1 MPVPIREYNR
11 CVSREMEFTTTELAS
26 CNMLVSVDFS
36 VDTSICHANDS
47 QEVGDNMGMAT
58 VIFASVS

>member
-1 MPVPIREYNR
+1 MTVPIREYNR
-11 CVSREMEFTTTELAS
+11 CLSRAMEFTTTELAS

-36 VDTSICHANDS
+36 VDISICHANDS
-47 QEVGDNMGMAT
+47 QEDRNDMGKAP